1 MSLIPCDDQC
11 IYQKDGYCTL
21 ETPTVVTNHS
31 GGCIHCIRPADK
43 SQANANEPNI
53 TLPRLFT
60 PISSSPKRPESE
72 RDFRL

>member
-43 SQANANEPNI
+43 YHFARASNASL
-53 TLPRLFT
+53 TLFT

>member
-53 TLPRLFT
+53 TLLRSEEHTSELQSPR
-60 PISSSPKRPESE
+60 
-72 RDFRL
+72 